1 MQTPPTSGTP
11 FHLDLSRIA
20 QDLQIRKVQVE
31 AVVQLLDEG
40 NTIPFITRYRKERT
54 GGLNE
59 EVIRQIQTRVNFLR
73 QLIAL
78 YGNCEPDEADVVVA
92 LGGDGLMLQTL
103 HQNMRTGKPIYGMH
117 RGTVGFLMNEFSS
130 HDLRDRLAAARESLI
145 HPLLM
150 RATDVHG
157 AVHIHHAINEVALF
171 RQIYQAARLRILVDE
186 HERMPELIADG
197 ILVATPAG
205 STAYNLSVQGP
216 ILPINAALL
225 ALTPISAFRPR
236 RWRGALLPDTAYV
249 TIEVLEGE
257 KRPVAAVA
265 DHDEVRDVRRVEVL
279 SDKTIS
285 MRMLFDPGHSLEER
299 ILREQFGY

>member
-1 MQTPPTSGTP
+1 MTTPERYE
-11 FHLDLSRIA
+11 RIA
-20 QDLQIRKVQVE
+20 FVASPSAE
-31 AVVQLLDEG
+31 AQAALAQLTTE
-40 NTIPFITRYRKERT
+40 
-54 GGLNE
+54 
-59 EVIRQIQTRVNFLR
+59 
-73 QLIAL
+73 
-78 YGNCEPDEADVVVA
+78 YGSCDPDEADIVVA

-103 HQNMRTGKPIYGMH
+103 HDHMHTGKPIYGMH
-117 RGTVGFLMNEFSS
+117 RGTVGFLMNEFSP
-130 HDLRDRLAAARESLI
+130 HDLRNRLAAARESVI

-150 RATDVHG
+150 RATDVTG
-157 AVHIHHAINEVALF
+157 EIHIHHAINEVALF
-171 RQIYQAARLRILVDE
+171 RQSAQAARLRILIDE
-186 HERMPELIADG
+186 RERMPELIADG
-197 ILVATPAG
+197 VLVSTPAG

-236 RWRGALLPDTAYV
+236 RWRGALLPNTAYV
-249 TIEVLEGE
+249 IIEVLEGD

-299 ILREQFGY
+299 ILREQFSY

>member
-1 MQTPPTSGTP
+1 MNATQRY
-11 FHLDLSRIA
+11 DRIA
-20 QDLQIRKVQVE
+20 FVASAGAE
-31 AVVQLLDEG
+31 AQAALAQL
-40 NTIPFITRYRKERT
+40 T
-54 GGLNE
+54 G
-59 EVIRQIQTRVNFLR
+59 
-73 QLIAL
+73 L
-78 YGNCEPDEADVVVA
+78 YGDCDPANADVVVA

-103 HQNMRTGKPIYGMH
+103 HQHMRTGKPIYGMH

-130 HDLRDRLAAARESLI
+130 RDLRERLAAARESLI

-157 AVHIHHAINEVALF
+157 AIHIHHAINEVALF